1 MLTQAWRR
9 KQLQTQLASWA
20 ELRHDTVLYL
30 KQSYTAAPVCGYPAG
45 FVEPYPQLY
54 ARLGFLARELSL
66 RLSKIAVSYREFFEN
81 FAARMADL
89 ERLARKELAAQPFTR
104 EEAAFLKKTIDRHGA
119 GSGPPRYDGW
129 YASLFAGGNPEK
141 WSPMVADVHTDADSQ
156 EVLEEAV
163 GDANFLVMAVDNE
176 NDRAVY
182 VGPAYSYYE
191 LHASAERRMTD
202 ESWEQRIL
210 HDEAPPRPPWTAPF
224 QPPGS
229 ARKLDDPPPRAAR

>member
-1 MLTQAWRR
+1 MQ
-9 KQLQTQLASWA
+9 QYQTHDSTLA

-66 RLSKIAVSYREFFEN
+66 RVSKITVSYREFFEN

-89 ERLARKELAAQPFTR
+89 ERLARKELAAQPFTP
-104 EEAAFLKKTIDRHGA
+104 EEAAFLKKTIDKDGV

-129 YASLFAGGNPEK
+129 YASLFAGGDPEK
-141 WSPMVADVHTDADSQ
+141 WSPVVADVHTDPDSH

-163 GDANFLVMAVDNE
+163 GDANFLVVAVDNE

-210 HDEAPPRPPWTAPF
+210 SDEAPPRPPWTASF
-224 QPPGS
+224 QAPGS
-229 ARKLDDPPPRAAR
+229 ARTLDDPPPRAAR